1 MPTPRISIE
10 SVVVGLLV
18 TSAPVIAEAATD
30 TGATDLETVIVT
42 ASKREEAL
50 KDVPMS
56 VTALSGTE
64 LDRWQQTQLS
74 DFASQ
79 VPGMSLQQ
87 PNPGQ
92 TRLVLRGLNVGSV
105 GSTVATVIDDIPFSM
120 SGAQAN
126 GAFFAA
132 DVDTYDM
139 NRIEVLR
146 GPQGTLYGATAE
158 GGLIKYVTNAPNLNA
173 FEARVDLGGSTIDG
187 GSTAGSAKGMIN
199 LPFWSNKA
207 ALRVSAVKE
216 GIPGYI
222 DDPTTGATDINHGSK
237 YSIRASLLVK
247 PVDQF
252 SARFTFFDQGLEVR
266 TNNFS
271 EVVGAAADPAHPPAD
286 QFSRIGG
293 DFINNSPWPHEVH
306 YDMRVYGLN
315 LQYDFSAASLMSS
328 TSYGEIQNRFAQDL
342 TNNNVAPGITYSD
355 LLGLFI
361 GVYNQPIVVAERQLE
376 FVHKFNQ
383 ELRLASRPG
392 SSLFGHDFDWL
403 GGLFFTRESTVLNQ
417 FLDARDPA
425 DTSVVLQPPLG
436 GANIPAD
443 YKEKAVFADF
453 TYHFTTAF
461 DLALGGRYSHTDQS
475 SNVQLAC
482 CVLYGPGVSFPAIE
496 TSEHSTT
503 WSVAPRF
510 HLSQDSM
517 LYARYSTGYRPGG
530 PNLPTPT
537 LPNPPP
543 LAPDS
548 TRNYELGFKSDLLNH
563 RFSFDIA
570 VFDIDWKD
578 VQILSIVNTPAGPV
592 GINGNSGSAR
602 NVGVEWNFS
611 WQPVNGLTLGLL
623 GSYVDAKITEDAPGL
638 GAFNGDKL
646 PYVPDLTATLN
657 ATYNWH
663 AFGNFT
669 GFVGG
674 SWNYVGNAYTNFAT
688 GAATESH
695 AKMPSYDLLRLN
707 LGFENDH
714 YSFELYGE
722 NVGNSRGITDYA
734 NNGGVNQ
741 RGLANFLQPR
751 TIGVQLGAKF

>member
-18 TSAPVIAEAATD
+18 TSAPVFAEAATD

-56 VTALSGTE
+56 VTALNGTE
-64 LDRWQQTQLS
+64 LERWQQTQLS

-132 DVDTYDM
+132 DVDTYDL

-173 FEARVDLGGSTIDG
+173 FEARVDLGGSTVDG
-187 GSTAGSAKGMIN
+187 GSTVGVAKGMIN
-199 LPFWSNKA
+199 LPFWGNKA

-237 YSIRASLLVK
+237 YSIRASLLAK

-293 DFINNSPWPHEVH
+293 DFINNAPWPHEVH
-306 YDMRVYGLN
+306 YDLRVYGLN
-315 LQYDFSAASLMSS
+315 LQYDFSAATLMSS
-328 TSYGEIQNRFAQDL
+328 TSYGEIQNRFASDF
-342 TNNNVAPGITYSD
+342 TNINVAPGLTYSD
-355 LLGLFI
+355 FLGLLI
-361 GVYNQPIVVAERQLE
+361 GVYNQPIVVAQRQLE

-392 SSLFGHDFDWL
+392 SSLFGHDFDWQ

-417 FLDARDPA
+417 FFDARDPA

-482 CVLYGPGVSFPAIE
+482 CVLFGPATDFPAIDDVRTQHDLVGGAAVPPE
-496 TSEHSTT
+496 PGQHAVRTLLDRLSAGWSESADAHAAQSAAAGAGQHPQLRTRIQVRSSQSPLQLRHCGIRYRLDRTCRSSRSSIRRQARSAST
-503 WSVAPRF
+503 AI
-510 HLSQDSM
+510 
-517 LYARYSTGYRPGG
+517 
-530 PNLPTPT
+530 
-537 LPNPPP
+537 
-543 LAPDS
+543 PDRRAMS
-548 TRNYELGFKSDLLNH
+548 
-563 RFSFDIA
+563 
-570 VFDIDWKD
+570 
-578 VQILSIVNTPAGPV
+578 
-592 GINGNSGSAR
+592 
-602 NVGVEWNFS
+602 EWNGTFPGS
-611 WQPVNGLTLGLL
+611 RSSGLTLGLL

-646 PYVPDLTATLN
+646 PYVPDVTATLN
-657 ATYNWH
+657 ATYTWH
-663 AFGNFT
+663 AFGNFS

-695 AKMPSYDLLRLN
+695 AKLPSYDTAQAP
-707 LGFENDH
+707 
-714 YSFELYGE
+714 
-722 NVGNSRGITDYA
+722 SRIG
-734 NNGGVNQ
+734 
-741 RGLANFLQPR
+741 RRPLQ
-751 TIGVQLGAKF
+751 L